1 VYGLINDAMR
11 RHVTETAGEHVW
23 ARVADRAGMPTTY
36 AALTYYDDE
45 VTVALLQAAA
55 VELGRPVAEL
65 LRGFGTY
72 WSARVGPDF
81 YPDILGAAG
90 TDVVSVLRNLDE
102 MHGRVMLLYPELR
115 PPSFTL
121 VEGSAGTEVVY
132 RSDRAGLEPFV
143 IGLLE
148 GLGELYGTPATV
160 THLRGSAEEGAV
172 FGLELATA

>member
-11 RHVTETAGEHVW
+11 RHVTESAGEHVW
-23 ARVADRAGMPTTY
+23 ARVADRAGMPATY
-36 AALTYYDDE
+36 AALTYYDDA
-45 VTVALLQAAA
+45 VTLALVQAAS
-55 VELGRPVAEL
+55 VELDLPVADL
-65 LRGFGTY
+65 LRGFGRY
-72 WSARVGPDF
+72 WSARVGPEF
-81 YPDILGAAG
+81 YPDILGATG

-121 VEGSAGTEVVY
+121 LETTSGLEVVY
-132 RSDRAGLEPFV
+132 RSERTGLEAFV
-143 IGLLE
+143 VGLLE

-160 THLRGSAEEGAV
+160 THLRGSAHEGEI